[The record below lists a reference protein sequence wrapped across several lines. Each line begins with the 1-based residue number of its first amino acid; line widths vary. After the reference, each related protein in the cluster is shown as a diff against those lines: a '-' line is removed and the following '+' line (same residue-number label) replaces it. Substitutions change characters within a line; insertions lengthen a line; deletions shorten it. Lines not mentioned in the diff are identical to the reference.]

1 MGNQPPTLEQIGAA
15 MDAVNAALQDATVPP
30 AAETSLNQLSNVL
43 QAMQDALI
51 EKTEQDLV
59 DALAANNQ
67 QLQNLV
73 KTVNDMSENLDN
85 ASATLQKVST
95 TAGTVISVLSSF
107 I

>member
-1 MGNQPPTLEQIGAA
+1 